1 MSFEKIGD
9 VLIQK
14 DPDGSDD
21 LPGFFELARKII
33 RRHTGIEVESLR
45 WREGT
50 LGVTVA
56 SSVEASEIRLRHIQV
71 ERELAKKSGR
81 SVGRLSVRVL

>member
-14 DPDGSDD
+14 DLEGNDD
-21 LPGFFELARKII
+21 LLGFFELARKII
-33 RRHTGIEVESLR
+33 QRHTSIDVESLR

-50 LGVTVA
+50 LGVTVG
-56 SSVEASEIRLRHIQV
+56 SSVEASEIRLRHIQI

-81 SVGRLSVRVL
+81 KISRMSVRVL